1 MKWIKNVNRMN
12 RVSKLYF
19 AIYNKTCKSYA
30 KKNYRIVKKYLYIKN
45 DVKNE

>member
-1 MKWIKNVNRMN
+1 MN

-30 KKNYRIVKKYLYIKN
+30 KKKIIELLKNIYILKMM
-45 DVKNE
+45 

>member
-1 MKWIKNVNRMN
+1 MN

-30 KKNYRIVKKYLYIKN
+30 KKIIELLKNIYILKMM
-45 DVKNE
+45 

>member
-1 MKWIKNVNRMN
+1 MN

-19 AIYNKTCKSYA
+19 AIYNKACKSYA